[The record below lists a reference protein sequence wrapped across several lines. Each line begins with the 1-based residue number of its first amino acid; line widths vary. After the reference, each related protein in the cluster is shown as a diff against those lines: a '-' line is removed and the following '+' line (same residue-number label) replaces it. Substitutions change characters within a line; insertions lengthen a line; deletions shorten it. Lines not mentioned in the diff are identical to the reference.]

1 MVIITMENGK
11 QIKLRLRPDCAPV
24 SCENFEKLVN
34 QGFYNGLCFH
44 RVISGFMIQGGCPL
58 GTGTGGPGWQ
68 IKGEFLSNGVNNP
81 LKHTRGVLS
90 MARAQHP
97 DSAGSQFFI
106 MHADAPYLDGNYA
119 AFGEVVEGIEVVD
132 EIAAVQT
139 DFSDRP
145 LKPQVMKTVEII
157 PD

>member
-1 MVIITMENGK
+1 MVLITMENGR

-24 SCENFEKLVN
+24 SCENFEKLVK

-68 IKGEFLSNGVNNP
+68 IKGEFAANGVNNP
-81 LKHTRGVLS
+81 LRHTRGVLS
-90 MARAQHP
+90 MARASDP

-132 EIAAVQT
+132 EIAAVRT
-139 DFSDRP
+139 DFRDRP
-145 LKPQVMKTVEII
+145 AEPQIMKTVEII